1 MKVHKI
7 EGLVTNIKH
16 RFRLK
21 RELFPTFFSLNGTIP
36 R

>member
-7 EGLVTNIKH
+7 EGLVTNTKH
-16 RFRLK
+16 RFHLK